1 MKKRI
6 ITLLMVGILALS
18 MPVYVLGVNETKI
31 SVLYEEP
38 EIKVNVPTGGGLI
51 INPYGLPITV
61 DGKVQFAKI
70 VNMPWSIENMSNVAV
85 TMDVSVAA
93 EVAAGSTLE
102 LSDRSATRDRSG
114 DKLAFMFLDKKVTD
128 PGVVLTDLNWF
139 DTVYNMR
146 EHIVITEYGDE
157 RENFMTLAAANAD
170 GTTANG
176 GVGAFHIY
184 GDAAPHPDEE
194 WDPST
199 DKVSIEIS
207 YTFRPTVPAT

>member
-18 MPVYVLGVNETKI
+18 MPVSVFGAYDTKI
-31 SVLYEEP
+31 FALYEEP
-38 EIKVNVPTGGGLI
+38 EIRVNVPAGGGLI
-51 INPYGLPITV
+51 INPYSLPVTV

-70 VNMPWSIENMSNVAV
+70 INMPWSIENQSNVTVAV
-85 TMDVSVAA
+85 DVSVSA
-93 EVAAGSTLE
+93 EVAANSTME
-102 LSDRSATRDRSG
+102 LSERSAAWDRSG
-114 DKLAFMFLDKKVTD
+114 DKLAFMFLDRKVTD

>member
-38 EIKVNVPTGGGLI
+38 EIKVNV
-51 INPYGLPITV
+51 PITV